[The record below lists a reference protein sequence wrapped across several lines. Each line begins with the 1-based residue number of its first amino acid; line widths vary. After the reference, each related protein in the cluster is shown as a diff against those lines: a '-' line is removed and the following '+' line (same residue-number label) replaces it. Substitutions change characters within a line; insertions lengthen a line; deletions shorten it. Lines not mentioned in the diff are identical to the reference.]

1 MKSLKLFLLVLLA
14 ASIQSCDP
22 AIGPPEADLIIQTQ
36 GYLSGNTREN
46 IQVQL
51 YLSREDARR
60 QVAPI
65 TPVLWTDGF
74 GEVVVYGLEINRR
87 YFVRADS
94 QTTKTIRRS
103 KRLDYGG
110 NQCIIRIL

>member
-1 MKSLKLFLLVLLA
+1 MKTLKLFFLLPLIAIL
-14 ASIQSCDP
+14 QSCDNSF
-22 AIGPPEADLIIQTQ
+22 GPPEADLIIRTQ

-46 IQVQL
+46 IQVQV

-65 TPVLWTDGF
+65 TPPLWTDGF
-74 GEVVVYGLEINRR
+74 GEVAVYGLDVNRC

-94 QTTKTIRRS
+94 NTTKTIRSS
-103 KRLDYGG
+103 KRLDYGS
-110 NQCIIRIL
+110 NLCVIRIL